1 MIKKTLILLG
11 TVLLLLSCA
20 QDDGFNSGGPG
31 GSTSGGVTGLDPS
44 NHTGGISPSNNNC
57 NVQGGEWGG
66 ITCLSSGN
74 RDQNFLGFVSLGVD
88 ISDGPTKGITGISC
102 NPSNA
107 GGILIRMKVALNAAF
122 DPNGNN
128 NNLAMQPSSQLEI
141 VIYDDS
147 VNRQNLEPLGA
158 TYNGLQGS
166 VNGNQASLTFDRF
179 HNTQGRQEVRLEGR
193 FDINYFQGTIS
204 YSNEKDWRGRSGAS
218 GTLGN
223 FKIPTCPVFTQ

>member
-1 MIKKTLILLG
+1 MIKKIIVLLG
-11 TVLLLLSCA
+11 AVFFLFSCA
-20 QDDGFNSGGPG
+20 QDNFGSGNQG
-31 GSTSGGVTGLDPS
+31 GNPSGGVAGLDPS
-44 NHTGGISPSNNNC
+44 NHSSGISSNNNC

-66 ITCLSSGN
+66 VTCLGKSN

-107 GGILIRMKVALNAAF
+107 GGILIRMNIALNAAF

-128 NNLAMQPSSQLEI
+128 SNLAMQPASKLEI
-141 VIYDDS
+141 VIYDDA
-147 VNRQNLEPLGA
+147 VNRQNLEPLAA
-158 TYNGLQGS
+158 TYNGLQGT
-166 VNGNQASLTFDRF
+166 VNGNQAELTFDRF
-179 HNTQGRQEVRLEGR
+179 HNKYGRQEVRLDGR
-193 FDINYFQGTIS
+193 FDANYFQGTIS

-223 FKIPTCPVFTQ
+223 FKIPTCPVFSQ